1 MTDDARRYLA
11 AAERMVETLEAI
23 GKARTLTDG
32 EIISLERAIN
42 RVNYWKSII
51 AGETK

>member
-11 AAERMVETLEAI
+11 AAERVVETFDAI
-23 GKARTLTDG
+23 SKTRALNDA
-32 EIISLERAIN
+32 ESLALERAMH
-42 RVNYWKSII
+42 RVDYWKSII